1 MSNPNESVPT
11 APAAAP
17 VNESAPTTTAATATV
32 APAAE
37 QSVAAPK
44 PAIPKPVSKPT
55 TPAWSGPSGQLSST
69 NRAYGIERSFLGT
82 HIPETIDRMV
92 NANLARGTAGI
103 SPAVL
108 AMAYFDWLMHLGLAP
123 GKQALLNEK
132 AVRKMVRLM
141 LYAFKSSQ
149 NPSTQPCIEPLPTDH
164 RFDDEGWRQ
173 WPYNLIYQSFLL
185 TQQWWYNATTR
196 NRGVNK
202 QNEAIVSFVTR
213 QILDMFSP
221 SNSPLTNPEILKATA
236 EEGGQNLVRGWNN
249 FMADMEKAITGK
261 PLSSEMEQ
269 FVVGRDVAV
278 TPGKVIFRNHL
289 IELIQY
295 QSTTPQVYAEPVLI
309 VPAWIMKYYILDLSP
324 HNSMVRYLVQQGHTV
339 FTISWKNPT
348 AEDRDLGMEDYRQN
362 GVMAAID
369 TISTI
374 LPGRKIHMVGYCL
387 GGTLLTITAAAM
399 ARDGDKRIK
408 TMTLFAAQTDFTEA
422 GELLLFI
429 NESQVAFLED
439 MMWDQGYLDADQMVG
454 AFQLLRSNDLIWSRL
469 VHDYLL
475 GKRQSLNDL
484 MSWNADQTRMP
495 FRMHSEYL
503 RRIFLGNELAT
514 GHYMVG
520 GRPIAI
526 TDIRAP
532 IFTVATE
539 QDHVAPWRS
548 VYKITLLADADEVTF
563 LLTSGGHNAGIV
575 SEPGHGRRTYQMAS
589 RTDQDRYIDP
599 DTWHATTPKQQGS
612 WWPAWQAWLVQHSAE
627 HQVSPH
633 AMGAPEKGLYPICDA
648 PGTYVLRK

>member
-1 MSNPNESVPT
+1 MSDPNETIQT
-11 APAAAP
+11 APAAASP
-17 VNESAPTTTAATATV
+17 ASGQ
-32 APAAE
+32 PAASPKP
-37 QSVAAPK
+37 SVPK
-44 PAIPKPVSKPT
+44 PAIL
-55 TPAWSGPSGQLSST
+55 ARGGPSGQASSAH
-69 NRAYGIERSFLGT
+69 RAYGIERSFLGT

-92 NANLARGTAGI
+92 NANLARGTAGL

-108 AMAYFDWLMHLGLAP
+108 AMAYLDWLMHLGLAP

-132 AVRKMVRLM
+132 AIRKMVRM
-141 LYAFKSSQ
+141 VLYAFKSSQ
-149 NPSTQPCIEPLPTDH
+149 DPDTPPCIEPLPQDH
-164 RFDDEGWRQ
+164 RFDNEGWRQ

-221 SNSPLTNPEILKATA
+221 SNSPLTNPEILKATM
-236 EEGGQNLVRGWNN
+236 EEGGQNLVRGWTN
-249 FMADMEKAITGK
+249 FMADMEKLVAGK
-261 PLSSEMEQ
+261 PLGEESGQE
-269 FVVGRDVAV
+269 FLVGRDVAV

-295 QSTTPQVYAEPVLI
+295 QPVAPQVYAEPILI

-324 HNSMVRYLVQQGHTV
+324 HNSMIRYLVQQGHTV
-339 FTISWKNPT
+339 FAISWKNPT
-348 AEDRDLGMEDYRQN
+348 AEDRDLGMEDYRQH
-362 GVMAAID
+362 GVMVAID
-369 TISTI
+369 VISTI
-374 LPGRKIHMVGYCL
+374 LPGRKIHAVGYCL
-387 GGTLLTITAAAM
+387 GGTMLTIAAAAM
-399 ARDGDKRIK
+399 VRDGDNRLK
-408 TMTLFAAQTDFTEA
+408 TITLFAAQTDFTEA

-469 VHDYLL
+469 VHHYLL
-475 GKRQSLNDL
+475 GKRQPLNDL
-484 MSWNADQTRMP
+484 MAWNADQTRMP

-503 RRIFLGNELAT
+503 RHIFLGNELAT
-514 GHYMVG
+514 GHYKVN
-520 GRPIAI
+520 GRSIAI

-548 VYKITLLADADEVTF
+548 VYKINLLADADEVTF

-575 SEPGHGRRTYQMAS
+575 SEPGHRRRSYQVAT

-599 DTWHATTPKQQGS
+599 DTWQATTPKQQGS
-612 WWPAWQAWLVQHSAE
+612 WWPVWQEWLVRHSAE
-627 HQVSPH
+627 YQVQPPGL
-633 AMGAPEKGLYPICDA
+633 GAPEKGLYPICDA

>member
-1 MSNPNESVPT
+1 MQNPNETTPT
-11 APAAAP
+11 APIAAAP
-17 VNESAPTTTAATATV
+17 ASEQ
-32 APAAE
+32 PA
-37 QSVAAPK
+37 AAPK
-44 PAIPKPVSKPT
+44 PALPKPTIP
-55 TPAWSGPSGQLSST
+55 PWGGPSGQSSSAH
-69 NRAYGIERSFLGT
+69 RAYGIERSFLGT

-92 NANLARGTAGI
+92 NANLARGTSGI

-108 AMAYFDWLMHLGLAP
+108 AMAYLDWLMHLGLAP

-149 NPSTQPCIEPLPTDH
+149 NPNTPPCIEPLPQDH

-221 SNSPLTNPEILKATA
+221 SNSPLTNPEILRATA

-249 FMADMEKAITGK
+249 FMADMEKAIAGK
-261 PLSSEMEQ
+261 PLSSVEEQ
-269 FVVGRDVAV
+269 FVVGRDVAA

-289 IELIQY
+289 IEIIQY
-295 QSTTPQVYAEPVLI
+295 QPATPQVYAEPILI

-348 AEDRDLGMEDYRQN
+348 AEDRDLGLEDYRQH

-369 TISTI
+369 TVSTI
-374 LPGRKIHMVGYCL
+374 LPGRKIHTVGYCL
-387 GGTLLTITAAAM
+387 GGTLLTIAAAAM
-399 ARDGDKRIK
+399 ARDGDNRVK
-408 TMTLFAAQTDFTEA
+408 TVTLFAAQTDFTEA
-422 GELLLFI
+422 GEMLLFI

-439 MMWDQGYLDADQMVG
+439 MMWEQGYLDADQMVG

-469 VHDYLL
+469 VHDYML

-503 RRIFLGNELAT
+503 RQIFLGNELAT
-514 GHYMVG
+514 GHYKVN
-520 GRPIAI
+520 GRSIAI

-548 VYKITLLADADEVTF
+548 VYKVNLLADADEVTF

-599 DTWHATTPKQQGS
+599 DTWQATTPKQKGS
-612 WWPAWQAWLVQHSAE
+612 WWPTWQVWLVQHSAE
-627 HQVSPH
+627 HQVQTPTL
-633 AMGAPEKGLYPICDA
+633 GASEKGLYPICDA